1 MYWLWQKTIY
11 RKAFKD
17 QKNLKIALTLNSL
30 GVFYFLSE
38 KHIEALEYVE
48 ESLAVAKDLRLHNQN
63 NNDIQLCIADSFNSM
78 GGIHQ
83 KFGKYRKALL
93 KFEEALSMNRNIFG
107 NDYSES
113 IANNIMNIGICHRML
128 GENNQSIYNLKKSLE
143 IRIEI
148 FSNDLEKFKI
158 ADCLIN
164 LGLVHEKMGN
174 FDEAFENYKKSLTL
188 ATQGN
193 LSISRI
199 SLTLEKISDLIA
211 NLLNKNNVLYNQ
223 I

>member
-1 MYWLWQKTIY
+1 
-11 RKAFKD
+11 
-17 QKNLKIALTLNSL
+17 
-30 GVFYFLSE
+30 
-38 KHIEALEYVE
+38 
-48 ESLAVAKDLRLHNQN
+48 
-63 NNDIQLCIADSFNSM
+63 
-78 GGIHQ
+78 
-83 KFGKYRKALL
+83 
-93 KFEEALSMNRNIFG
+93 
-107 NDYSES
+107 
-113 IANNIMNIGICHRML
+113 ML

-148 FSNDLEKFKI
+148 FSNDLEKYKI

-193 LSISRI
+193 LNISRI